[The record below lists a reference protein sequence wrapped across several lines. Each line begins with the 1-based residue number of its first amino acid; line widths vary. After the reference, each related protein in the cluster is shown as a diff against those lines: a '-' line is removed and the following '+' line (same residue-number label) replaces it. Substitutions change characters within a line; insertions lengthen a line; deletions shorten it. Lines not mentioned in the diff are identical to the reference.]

1 MIATAILSSMPY
13 NAGIVRIHVG
23 GDFFNK
29 KYFRAWLQVSRSRPD
44 ILFYAY
50 TKAIGYWI
58 DNLGRI
64 PKNLVLTASYGGIYD
79 NLIRKYK
86 LPSALVVKT
95 KYQARKLGLPV
106 DSNDAHAANPNR
118 RGNFALLV
126 HGIQPK
132 GSLWK

>member
-1 MIATAILSSMPY
+1 MTCCQD
-13 NAGIVRIHVG
+13 GIVRIHVG

-29 KYFRAWLQVSRSRPD
+29 KYFRTWLQVSRSRPD

-95 KYQARKLGLPV
+95 NYQARKLGLPV
-106 DSNDAHAANPNR
+106 DSNDSHAANPNR
-118 RGNFALLV
+118 RGDFALLV